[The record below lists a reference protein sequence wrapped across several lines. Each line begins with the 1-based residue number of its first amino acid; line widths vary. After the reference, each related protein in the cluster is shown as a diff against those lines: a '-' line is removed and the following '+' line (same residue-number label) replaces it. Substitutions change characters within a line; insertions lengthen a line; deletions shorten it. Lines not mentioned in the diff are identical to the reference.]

1 MNYLMYCML
10 SIPSAAGNSNEP
22 YGEALHVNLTRRLLP
37 RGLRSHQPP
46 SSLDFCFAAPFV
58 VQAEH
63 QHIQRH
69 SALSLQRTIKSVLM
83 LPACHL
89 LPQ

>member
-1 MNYLMYCML
+1 MYCML
-10 SIPSAAGNSNEP
+10 SIPPAAGNSNEP
-22 YGEALHVNLTRRLLP
+22 YGGALHVNLTRRFLP
-37 RGLRSHQPP
+37 RGCAHTGPP
-46 SSLDFCFAAPFV
+46 SSLDFCFAAPFAA
-58 VQAEH
+58 QAEH